1 MNEVRLWCAMAC
13 SAALGCS
20 AVRLLAPKE
29 GSGKIFRLI
38 TVSFFLCCLLS
49 PLLKLGSAMELTVEY
64 MPPEMVS
71 ELVEKRVNKQL
82 MSQVNTTVRQIT
94 QEALAERNVVAK
106 NIEVITDI
114 SEQGGIYIEQVT
126 VTVDKQSVPAAM
138 VVREVLQKQLQTKV
152 SVNAEE

>member
-1 MNEVRLWCAMAC
+1 MNEVRTWCAMAC

-29 GSGKIFRLI
+29 GIGKVFRLI

-49 PLLKLGSAMELTVEY
+49 PLLKFRFATELAVEY

-71 ELVEKRVNKQL
+71 QLVEERVNKQL
-82 MSQVNTTVRQIT
+82 TVQVKQAVRQIT
-94 QEALAERNVVAK
+94 EEALAERKITAK
-106 NIEVITDI
+106 NIEVVTDI
-114 SEQGGIYIEQVT
+114 SEQGGIYIEQIT